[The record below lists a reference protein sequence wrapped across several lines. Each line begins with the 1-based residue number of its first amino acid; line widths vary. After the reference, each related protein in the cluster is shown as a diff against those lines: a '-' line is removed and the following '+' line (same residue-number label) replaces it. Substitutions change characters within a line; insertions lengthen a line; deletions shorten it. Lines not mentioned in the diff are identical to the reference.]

1 MAKTDTENAWIT
13 DIENI
18 EDDVVTCTSNGDEL
32 VEENWGLGWS
42 YGLIAGDTFGFE
54 IWYEG
59 WEDADIYHDNMTYDT
74 GFFVTSK
81 LLSFFGASIS
91 GKSVSVEFTE
101 AWPVDW
107 KTNLKGD
114 YVMLMGMD
122 NYMADNN
129 KASVSQGSDHEMANG
144 TIATGTTITWEQ
156 VTGKELNVMLH
167 YTQFDHM
174 GDGGDTPLVTLEV
187 VAASV
192 DDSDGDGFLS
202 LPGFPLLLAAPAL
215 AWAARRHR

>member
-1 MAKTDTENAWIT
+1 
-13 DIENI
+13 
-18 EDDVVTCTSNGDEL
+18 
-32 VEENWGLGWS
+32 
-42 YGLIAGDTFGFE
+42 
-54 IWYEG
+54 
-59 WEDADIYHDNMTYDT
+59 
-74 GFFVTSK
+74 
-81 LLSFFGASIS
+81 
-91 GKSVSVEFTE
+91 
-101 AWPVDW
+101 
-107 KTNLKGD
+107 
-114 YVMLMGMD
+114 
-122 NYMADNN
+122 
-129 KASVSQGSDHEMANG
+129 
-144 TIATGTTITWEQ
+144 ATGTTITWEQ